1 MTYVVTAGFVSAETQ
16 VTKAGG
22 RAVLDFPRGAVLPD
36 DVPDEQL
43 QGFLRG
49 GLVEDVDGAPE
60 PEPEPEPEPD
70 EVDLSELDK
79 DALLAYAD
87 EHKLAVDKRLG
98 EDKLRAAI
106 QEAQEA
112 E

>member
-1 MTYVVTAGFVSAETQ
+1 MAYRVVAGRVSAETQ
-16 VTKAGG
+16 VGAG
-22 RAVLDFPRGAVLPD
+22 RATIDFARGSVLPD

-43 QGFLRG
+43 QRFLALG
-49 GLVEDVDGAPE
+49 HVEPVEDVEDADKGSEDEAPE
-60 PEPEPEPEPD
+60 G
-70 EVDLSELDK
+70 VDLSAMDK

-87 EHKLAVDKRLG
+87 EHGIAVDKRLG

-106 QEAQEA
+106 QDA